1 MSGKT
6 SRLVYSTASTA
17 ASASTAAA
25 AKARTSSPA
34 AAAAAPE
41 PPRSLPAAEQ
51 EVRVRRE
58 KAGRGG
64 KEVTVAGPLVLTRA
78 DAAALLQGLK
88 RRYGSGGGLQPAQ
101 TRARLPCFDLELQGD
116 HADRLLADL
125 LAAGYRAKRAGG

>member
-6 SRLVYSTASTA
+6 SRLVYSTSATATARLSSSAGATAS
-17 ASASTAAA
+17 
-25 AKARTSSPA
+25 
-34 AAAAAPE
+34 E
-41 PPRSLPAAEQ
+41 PSRSLPAAEQ

-58 KAGRGG
+58 KVGHGG

-88 RRYGSGGGLQPAQ
+88 RRYGSGGGLRPAQ
-101 TRARLPCFDLELQGD
+101 TRAGLPCFDLELQGD

-125 LAAGYRAKRAGG
+125 LAAGYRARRAGG